1 VTGKLV
7 LIGSGEV
14 APGMVGLHRRL
25 LKDLGAEPRAAFL
38 DTPAGFELGLTSIH
52 ERFTD
57 YFSRRLG
64 IELRLASFRN
74 SEEPAAVVGAAL
86 EAIRRADYLI
96 AGPGSPSYAIRHWRA
111 STVLDAVTQ
120 RWHSGATL
128 VFASS
133 AAVAIGRNALPVYEI
148 YKVGEPLHWIPG
160 LDLLGGFGL
169 DLAIVP
175 HWDNAEGGTHDTRA
189 CFMGMERFAK
199 LRRMLPPGC
208 VVVGVDEHTACVFDL
223 DAGAA
228 DVRGRGGVTILQGD
242 SETVYPSGST
252 VAIRSLTPTPAPH
265 REGVPA
271 AGTMAEG
278 MAPSSPDVQAAAQ
291 VAAGDLAAGLRTLA
305 DGAPPDLASVLHMAA
320 DQAERQALPAED
332 PARLI
337 DLLVSA
343 RQLLRDAQQWSA
355 SDRVRDELAA
365 LGIEVRDTPQGPV
378 WERRT

>member
-1 VTGKLV
+1 MTGKLV

-223 DAGAA
+223 DGGAV
-228 DVRGRGGVTILQGD
+228 DVRGRGDVTILQGD

-252 VAIRSLTPTPAPH
+252 LAIRSLTPTPAPH

>member
-1 VTGKLV
+1 MTGKLV

-25 LKDLGAEPRAAFL
+25 LQDLGAEPRAAFL
-38 DTPAGFELGLTSIH
+38 DTPAGFELGLTTIH

-111 STVLDAVTQ
+111 SDVLHAVTE

-189 CFMGMERFAK
+189 CFMGMERFAQ
-199 LRRMLPPGC
+199 LRRMLPTSC
-208 VVVGVDEHTACVFDL
+208 VVVGVDEHTACVLDL
-223 DAGAA
+223 DAGSA
-228 DVRGRGGVTILQGD
+228 DVQGRGGVTILQGD
-242 SETVYPSGST
+242 SETVYSSGST
-252 VAIRSLTPTPAPH
+252 VAIRSLTSPPAPH
-265 REGVPA
+265 REAGTA
-271 AGTMAEG
+271 AGTMAQG

-305 DGAPPDLASVLHMAA
+305 DAAPPNLASVLHMAA
-320 DQAERQALPAED
+320 DQAERQVLPNED

-343 RQLLRDAQQWSA
+343 RQLLREAQQWSA

-365 LGIEVRDTPQGPV
+365 LGIQVRDTPQGPV